1 MTKRNKWVKIMAFLA
16 LFWIIIWIVWTGLLI
31 IFSDETSYQQED
43 ISTQDYLDLQ
53 ELIDTNSWNIV
64 IEDTPSETLTW
75 ETE

>member
-31 IFSDETSYQQED
+31 IFSGWNTQQQQN

-53 ELIDTNSWNIV
+53 QLIDTNSWNI
-64 IEDTPSETLTW
+64 IEAELPSETLTW

>member
-1 MTKRNKWVKIMAFLA
+1 MAFLA

>member
-31 IFSDETSYQQED
+31 IFSGETSYQQED

-64 IEDTPSETLTW
+64 IENSPSETLTW